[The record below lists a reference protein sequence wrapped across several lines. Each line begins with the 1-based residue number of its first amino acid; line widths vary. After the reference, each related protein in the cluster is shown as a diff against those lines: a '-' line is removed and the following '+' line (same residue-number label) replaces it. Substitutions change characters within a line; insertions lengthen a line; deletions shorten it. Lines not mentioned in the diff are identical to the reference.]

1 MSAKTKATKKTV
13 GQIEKEEAT
22 PAVPAKKTA
31 AKVASAKKASPEGKR
46 KRRANYSSLSSYT
59 YKALKEVHPDQ
70 GIKKDASEMVNRL
83 IDEYLRSVA
92 RRTSE
97 LLADARRKTVE
108 QKTIVAAVQLALPP
122 GIAEHAIEAG
132 NAALD
137 RYQSAK
143 GKPSPQSDEKKAHVA
158 KRSFRAGIVYPITR
172 IQNRFKTMLTLQG
185 KRMSANAA
193 VFLVATVDDLAHSI
207 LELAGNE
214 ATEAKK
220 TRINS
225 RHLLLALRR
234 DAEFNEII
242 TGGRFVMQGGVVPEP
257 KPPKKGEEAEEEAA
271 AA

>member
-1 MSAKTKATKKTV
+1 MSAKSKASKPTV
-13 GQIEKEEAT
+13 AQIEKQEAT
-22 PAVPAKKTA
+22 PSAPAKKTVKTVA
-31 AKVASAKKASPEGKR
+31 TRKVSPEGKRR

-108 QKTIVAAVQLALPP
+108 QKTIAAAVQLALPP
-122 GIAEHAIEAG
+122 GIAEHVTEAA
-132 NAALD
+132 NRALE
-137 RYQSAK
+137 RYASAK
-143 GKPSPQSDEKKAHVA
+143 GKPSPQSEEKKSHVA

-193 VFLVATVDDLAHSI
+193 VFLVATVDDLAHSV

-234 DAEFNEII
+234 DPEFNEVI
-242 TGGRFVMQGGVVPEP
+242 TGGHFVMQGGVVPEP
-257 KPPKKGEEAEEEAA
+257 KPPKKGEEEVAEA
-271 AA
+271 